1 MLRPIGHV
9 TSADASGVLPRI
21 GAPPTG
27 HSARLAN
34 KVSAQLQQQYASK
47 LFAIALRGSTARGTA
62 VAGVSDLDLIVL
74 LNHSATDIP
83 SGGLL
88 RGHRVKVDLAQSTY
102 PEFMTQ
108 PKWAWMRFSL
118 AFSGSVISGPDFIST
133 LPDMTLKPHCIAHLK
148 ACDRWI
154 AAWEPMFKTAAQP
167 EQKKAICQWLM
178 KRMVRSLFAAV
189 MFDLNCYSRDIY
201 PCAKIAA
208 QQFAPQKA
216 MSWRAAE
223 LAMAPTDQPAAIFAV
238 LDGLSPLLRRLQ
250 NHYPR
255 SRQSL

>member
-9 TSADASGVLPRI
+9 TSADASGVLPCI
-21 GAPPTG
+21 GAPPSG
-27 HSARLAN
+27 RWAQLAS

-74 LNHSATDIP
+74 LKHSATDIL
-83 SGGLL
+83 SDGLL
-88 RGHRVKVDLAQSTY
+88 IGHRVKVDLSQSTY
-102 PEFMTQ
+102 PDFMTQ
-108 PKWAWMRFSL
+108 LKWAWMRFSL

-133 LPDMTLKPHCIAHLK
+133 LPDPTLKPHCIAHLK

-154 AAWEPMFKTAAQP
+154 AAWEPMFKATAQP

-178 KRMVRSLFAAV
+178 KRMVRSLFEAV

-216 MSWRAAE
+216 IIWRAAE
-223 LAMAPTDQPAAIFAV
+223 LAMAPTDQPAPIFAV
-238 LDGLSPLLRRLQ
+238 LDGLSALLRRLK
-250 NHYPR
+250 NHCPR
-255 SRQSL
+255 SRQNL

>member
-21 GAPPTG
+21 GAPPSG
-27 HSARLAN
+27 HWARLAS
-34 KVSAQLQQQYASK
+34 KVSAQLQQHYGSK

-83 SGGLL
+83 SGSLL

-118 AFSGSVISGPDFIST
+118 AFFGSVISGPDFIST
-133 LPDMTLKPHCIAHLK
+133 LPDPTLKPHCIAHLK

-154 AAWEPMFKTAAQP
+154 AAWEPMFKATAQP

-178 KRMVRSLFAAV
+178 KRMVRSLFEAV
-189 MFDLNCYSRDIY
+189 MVDLNCYSRDIY

-216 MSWRAAE
+216 TIWRAAE
-223 LAMAPTDQPAAIFAV
+223 LAVAPTDQPAAIFAV

-250 NHYPR
+250 NHFPR

>member
-1 MLRPIGHV
+1 M
-9 TSADASGVLPRI
+9 
-21 GAPPTG
+21 
-27 HSARLAN
+27 
-34 KVSAQLQQQYASK
+34 SAQLPQQYRSD
-47 LFAIALRGSTARGTA
+47 LFAIALPGSTARGTA

-102 PEFMTQ
+102 P
-108 PKWAWMRFSL
+108 
-118 AFSGSVISGPDFIST
+118 DFIST

-148 ACDRWI
+148 ACDRCI
-154 AAWEPMFKTAAQP
+154 AAWEPMFKATAQP

-178 KRMVRSLFAAV
+178 KRMVRSLFEAV
-189 MFDLNCYSRDIY
+189 MVDLNCYSRDIY

-216 MSWRAAE
+216 TIWRAAE
-223 LAMAPTDQPAAIFAV
+223 LAVAPTDQPAAIFAV

-250 NHYPR
+250 NHFPR

>member
-1 MLRPIGHV
+1 MGLDAVLSGIFRFGDLR
-9 TSADASGVLPRI
+9 
-21 GAPPTG
+21 
-27 HSARLAN
+27 
-34 KVSAQLQQQYASK
+34 
-47 LFAIALRGSTARGTA
+47 
-62 VAGVSDLDLIVL
+62 AG
-74 LNHSATDIP
+74 
-83 SGGLL
+83 
-88 RGHRVKVDLAQSTY
+88 
-102 PEFMTQ
+102 F
-108 PKWAWMRFSL
+108 F
-118 AFSGSVISGPDFIST
+118 ST
-133 LPDMTLKPHCIAHLK
+133 LPDPTLKPHCIAHLK

-178 KRMVRSLFAAV
+178 KRMVRSIFAAV

-216 MSWRAAE
+216 TIWRAAE
-223 LAMAPTDQPAAIFAV
+223 LAVAPTDQPAAIFAV